1 MLEQPP
7 PPDPEVISDARRL
20 AAAGANREMIL
31 VFLRDRGFNKIDS
44 IKTVRSLYGLSMVEA
59 KDLVDC
65 SAAWSD
71 RFDSDIEFRKT
82 AMRALRDLAAE
93 SANDPAMPKITFT
106 EPDDIGNSMKGRTCE
121 EIEDD

>member
-1 MLEQPP
+1 VILQQPE

-44 IKTVRSLYGLSMVEA
+44 IKTVRPLYSLSVAEA

-82 AMRALRDLAAE
+82 ALRALRDLAAE
-93 SANDPAMPKITFT
+93 SANDPTMPKITFT
-106 EPDDIGNSMKGRTCE
+106 EPDDLRNSTKGGRVKKLR
-121 EIEDD
+121 